1 MSKMSRDKGKRGERE
16 AAALLRKFGFTEAA
30 RGVQYHGGP
39 DSADV
44 VGLPGHHIEVK
55 RVESFQLEKAY
66 EQAVAESAPGE
77 VPLVLH
83 RKNGGR
89 WYAILDAEHYLSRL
103 KVADKWRDVA
113 GNLIDRNIN
122 PPVIIKEQPDDS
134 DYAKLLAKVRELQ
147 QKVDNWERQH
157 DEAMASMPDFTKVNW
172 NE

>member
-16 AAALLRKFGFTEAA
+16 AAALLRQFGFDEGA
-30 RGVQYHGGP
+30 RGVQYQGGP
-39 DSADV
+39 GSADV

-77 VPLVLH
+77 IPLVLH

-89 WYAILDAEHYLSRL
+89 WYAVLDAEHYLSKAR
-103 KVADKWRDVA
+103 
-113 GNLIDRNIN
+113 
-122 PPVIIKEQPDDS
+122 S
-134 DYAKLLAKVRELQ
+134 LA
-147 QKVDNWERQH
+147 NWERQH
-157 DEAMASMPDFTKVNW
+157 DEAMASMPDLTGVKW